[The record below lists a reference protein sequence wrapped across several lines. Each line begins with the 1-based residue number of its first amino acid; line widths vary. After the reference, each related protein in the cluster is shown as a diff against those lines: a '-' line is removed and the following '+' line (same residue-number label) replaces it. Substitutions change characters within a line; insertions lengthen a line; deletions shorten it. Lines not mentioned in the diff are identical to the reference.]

1 MFDTV
6 TSNTKELIV
15 KYQLYLLF
23 VIAILIIGC
32 SQEENEDLQKVN
44 LAHYKIPV
52 DAVVKNVVNTTG
64 QYPAIKWMYLNSC
77 YITTISRTYYGNYV
91 TDTFSV
97 PCN

>member
-1 MFDTV
+1 M
-6 TSNTKELIV
+6 K
-15 KYQLYLLF
+15 YLLF
-23 VIAILIIGC
+23 AIVISIIGC
-32 SQEENEDLQKVN
+32 SPDENVDSQKVN

-52 DAVVKNVVNTTG
+52 DAVVKNVINTTG
-64 QYPAIKWMYLNSC
+64 KNPAIKWMYVNSC